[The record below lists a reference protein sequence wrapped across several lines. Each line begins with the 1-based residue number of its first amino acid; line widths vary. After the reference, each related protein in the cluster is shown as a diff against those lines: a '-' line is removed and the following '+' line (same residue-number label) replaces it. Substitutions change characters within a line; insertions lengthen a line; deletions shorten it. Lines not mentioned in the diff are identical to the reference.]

1 MTDPFWYD
9 NIDILYKTDKLIE
22 FFPIKEQTLPE
33 RFNAIMRLSIYI
45 SLLLYINN
53 QYDSKY
59 LFIILVAGVLTVY
72 IYKNQPKVEL
82 LNGDIS
88 DIGGSTRPRCTKPT
102 LDNPFMNVT
111 MKDYLNTD
119 ENGNIVDRPEACDIN
134 DPEIKKMAD
143 EAFNNN
149 LYRDVS
155 DVWGKNNSQRQ
166 FFTMPW
172 TTVPNKQDEFARW
185 LYLNPETCKEDQD
198 YCLRYEDIRAKS
210 NQGAQFNPNENPV
223 ITKQV

>member
-1 MTDPFWYD
+1 MSDPFWYD
-9 NIDILYKTDKLIE
+9 NIDILYKGDKLIE
-22 FFPIKEQTLPE
+22 FFPVKEQSIEE
-33 RFNAIMRLSIYI
+33 RLNAIMRLSIYI
-45 SLLLYINN
+45 SLLLYINKE
-53 QYDSKY
+53 YESKY
-59 LFIILVAGVLTVY
+59 LFIIIATGLLTIY
-72 IYKNQPKVEL
+72 IYNNKPKVESL
-82 LNGDIS
+82 DGDITKT
-88 DIGGSTRPRCTKPT
+88 DIDKPICTKPT

-119 ENGNIVDRPEACDIN
+119 KDGNIIDRPEACDIN

-172 TTVPNKQDEFARW
+172 TTVPNKQDEFAKW
-185 LYLNPETCKEDQD
+185 LYLNPATCKEDQD

-210 NQGAQFNPNENPV
+210 NQGVQFNPNENPV
-223 ITKQV
+223 ITKEI